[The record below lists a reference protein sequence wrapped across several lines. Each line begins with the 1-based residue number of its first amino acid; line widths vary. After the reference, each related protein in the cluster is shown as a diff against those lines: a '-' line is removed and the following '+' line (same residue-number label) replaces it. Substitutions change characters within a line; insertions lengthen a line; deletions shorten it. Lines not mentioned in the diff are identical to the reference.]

1 MKKVK
6 SCAVMLA
13 LVFFTLNTQAQKIKT
28 TEGSTDGL
36 KNETSINIEF
46 TYDNITI
53 GKKAEKEE
61 DYIKR
66 KKEDYNGKEPGR
78 GDSWEKAWKNDRAA
92 KFEPSFNELFTKT
105 SGMTISKDAKY
116 TLIFKTKTVEPGY
129 NIAGGMMIGGRKNA
143 EIDADVWI
151 VETTDRTKKIAV
163 ITVENAPGRTFSG
176 YDYATGDRIS
186 EAYEVSGKKLA
197 KYIK

>member
-28 TEGSTDGL
+28 TEGSTDVL

-53 GKKAEKEE
+53 GKKEEKEE

-66 KKEDYNGKEPGR
+66 KKDDYNAKEPGR
-78 GDSWEKAWKNDRAA
+78 GDSWEKAWKNDRTA
-92 KFEPSFNELFTKT
+92 KFEPGFIELFTKT
-105 SGMTISKDAKY
+105 SGMSNSKDAKY
-116 TLIFKTKTVEPGY
+116 TLIFKTKTMEPGY
-129 NIAGGMMIGGRKNA
+129 NIAGGMMVGGRKNA

-151 VETTDRTKKIAV
+151 VETADKTKKIAV
-163 ITVENAPGRTFSG
+163 ITITNAPGRTFSG
-176 YDYATGDRIS
+176 NDYATGDRIS